1 MGGCQLDVVLLPQ
14 FLGGCLEQNEHVF
27 GFVSPG
33 HEGGLVGAL
42 HRGKSFDYSPILN
55 AAKQVLGLC
64 DWSPFQQQARLDGH
78 ICSSRGQGFGGVV
91 GLVFHGLV
99 CKRERKEMNFQ
110 TQKACVQML
119 RMFELKASA

>member
-1 MGGCQLDVVLLPQ
+1 MGVVNSRQKDALSRMKMSS
-14 FLGGCLEQNEHVF
+14 FSSA
-27 GFVSPG
+27 VSPG

-42 HRGKSFDYSPILN
+42 HRGKSLDYSPILN
-55 AAKQVLGLC
+55 AAKQALGLC
-64 DWSPFQQQARLDGH
+64 VGHLFSSRRVLDGH

-99 CKRERKEMNFQ
+99 CKRERKELNFQ

-119 RMFELKASA
+119 SNV